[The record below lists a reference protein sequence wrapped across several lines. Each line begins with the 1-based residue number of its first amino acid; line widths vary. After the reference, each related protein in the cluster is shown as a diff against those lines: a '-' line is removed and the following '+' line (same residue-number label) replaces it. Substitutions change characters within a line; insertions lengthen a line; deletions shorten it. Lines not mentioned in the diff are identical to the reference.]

1 MKQQKS
7 MLALIAVIAAVVVT
21 ITLVMTTV
29 ATLMVPAA
37 HASGSGVHYHLFNS
51 GKKPHSPHLETIIS
65 LSMVD
70 KPRSYQTNNNH
81 K

>member
-7 MLALIAVIAAVVVT
+7 MLISIAVIAAVVVT

-29 ATLMVPAA
+29 ATLIVPAA

-51 GKKPHSPHLETIIS
+51 GKTS
-65 LSMVD
+65 LGSSGNYNLFINGGQASLV
-70 KPRSYQTNNNH
+70 PNQ
-81 K
+81 